1 MIEASA
7 ELHQMATL
15 GRLSIAIAHEINSPI
30 GSVLSNNGVLRRSL
44 ERLKE
49 LVARRESAALDQA
62 AQVIDTCR
70 QLADIDRVACERVR
84 NLIRGMKTFA
94 RLDDGEARLT
104 DINKELEETVSL
116 AACQFRHGITC
127 NLQLS
132 ELPKVVVHPQLLN
145 QVFLNLLV
153 NSAQAI
159 GSEGQ
164 ITVRTELEPG
174 QIHIAFRDTGSGM
187 TPQQKA
193 RVFQQGFTTKAPG
206 EGSGLGLAMSREIIE
221 DQHRGSLTF
230 ESEASVG
237 TTFHVRLPLTKEHSA

>member
-1 MIEASA
+1 
-7 ELHQMATL
+7 
-15 GRLSIAIAHEINSPI
+15 
-30 GSVLSNNGVLRRSL
+30 
-44 ERLKE
+44 
-49 LVARRESAALDQA
+49 
-62 AQVIDTCR
+62 VIDTCR

-116 AACQFRHGITC
+116 AGCQFRHGITC

-132 ELPKVVVHPQLLN
+132 ELPKVAAHPQLLN

-159 GSEGQ
+159 GSQGE
-164 ITVRTELEPG
+164 ITVRTELEPD

-187 TPQQKA
+187 TPEQKA

-230 ESEASVG
+230 ESEAGVG